1 MLRGRLNSMISLY
14 KTKPVLF
21 SSNFFTSIQ
30 VNTELSSAKKKAVC
44 KRDKLL
50 KKAGYEKSHTL
61 TFNSTQHT
69 PANTIKKVSLVVA
82 NLMIF
87 QP

>member
-1 MLRGRLNSMISLY
+1 MISLY

-30 VNTELSSAKKKAVC
+30 VNKELSSAKKKAVC
-44 KRDKLL
+44 KKDKLL
-50 KKAGYEKSHTL
+50 KAGYEKSHTL